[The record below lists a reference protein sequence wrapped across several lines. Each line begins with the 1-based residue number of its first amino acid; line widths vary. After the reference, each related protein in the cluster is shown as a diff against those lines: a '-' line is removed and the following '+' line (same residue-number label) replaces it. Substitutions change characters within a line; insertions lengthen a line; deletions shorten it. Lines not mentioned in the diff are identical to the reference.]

1 MEQTMAIPNQTSPM
15 RKVLGIRDFV
25 LLWIGQGTS
34 MLGDQFHSIAGAW
47 LVLQMT
53 GDPLALGMVMALS
66 GIPRAI
72 FTVIGGAIT
81 DRISPR
87 KIMLISDFVRLFV
100 SALMAVQIFT
110 STLQVWMIY
119 VYAVVEGIMGGLFG
133 PASMSI
139 VPSVVPNEDLQAG
152 NSLTQGTSSL
162 IGFVGPAIAGAMIAV
177 FHNEIMG
184 MAAAIAVDALTFF
197 VSVVTLW
204 LMLPERIENITRDEP
219 KSSNIIASV
228 KEGFGYMFKDP
239 VLRMMFIMIALA
251 NLCFTGPLLVGIP
264 FLADTRFSGGAA
276 AYGIIMSGYAGGNLL
291 GIILSGVL
299 PKLNKKLVRVLLV
312 VMFASFGFGIIA
324 MSWISAA
331 WLATADLF
339 ILGTLNGY
347 LSILLITGLQ
357 RVTPKALM
365 GRLMSMILL
374 ANMSMM
380 PISQALSGAALRWS
394 VTSVFVVS
402 GLILISLTFLMAFSP
417 TVGKLGDT
425 LFSDSSK

>member
-162 IGFVGPAIAGAMIAV
+162 IGFVGPAIAGALIAV

-204 LMLPERIENITRDEP
+204 LMLPEKIENITRDEP
-219 KSSNIIASV
+219 KNSNIIASV

-291 GIILSGVL
+291 GIIFSGVL

-425 LFSDSSK
+425 LFSDSSI